1 MTVKTIYARGPQG
14 AGGFGGITIGDGV
27 TTEGTYNGQT
37 QAPFV
42 SAVAAA
48 IASGF
53 PIVVLPGSYTFTEP
67 VEIAGPI
74 DMRGFGHPQITVNHT
89 ESVGV
94 FDVTANSDVL
104 IDGFKIVSETF
115 VAGQEHIKIRPLSG
129 VTALGHKIRDNA
141 FAFSHQNAAAFVA
154 GSGNEMRGIS
164 LTRGMGCDIANNW
177 IYPSLG
183 VTGIYGT
190 LGSRNHYH
198 NNHITNA
205 ANYNLPETSDSS
217 RRAAY
222 RGIHL
227 KDEGSLFLY
236 DNDIA
241 NLGLINL
248 NPIYD
253 EYRLTNAIYIEFSDI
268 APSVNEYG
276 HIKVYGNTVEDCLS
290 PTDALC
296 VVRGARWG
304 QLDNNFNCFNGL
316 ADTHGTGHWKIEGAN
331 GATGYPSQN
340 ITFRNHVHNPGGVS
354 TRQCSGL
361 YLRNCDGIRVI
372 ASDFN
377 ELHCEQ
383 AIEVDC
389 STGVTQSSLTLTFA
403 AADNSIT
410 RATGSWDA
418 SIVAGSRIRVTGA
431 STNGSD
437 FMVTVASVSSSTKL
451 IAYGQTLVNESSV
464 AGCAVQT
471 VSVSNLT
478 IAATNFTWPSDTPSA
493 KRVPLL
499 RTGTAG
505 AYPNFIYDA
514 ASCTRENSTAAYDG
528 TAASGST
535 TSVFG

>member
-74 DMRGFGHPQITVNHT
+74 DMRGFGEVLITVNHT

-94 FDVTANSDVL
+94 FDVTANSGVL
-104 IDGFKIVSETF
+104 IDGIKIISSTF
-115 VAGQEHIKIRPLSG
+115 VASQEHIKIRPLSG
-129 VTALGHKIRDNA
+129 TTSLGHKIRNNTIT
-141 FAFSHQNAAAFVA
+141 FNHFVA
-154 GSGNEMRGIS
+154 SGFSAGTGNEMRGIS

-183 VTGIYGT
+183 STGIYGT

-198 NNHITNA
+198 NNHVTNLVNA
-205 ANYNLPETSDSS
+205 NLPNTSDAS

-236 DNDIA
+236 SNDVA
-241 NLGLINL
+241 NLGLIAAGTDYQ
-248 NPIYD
+248 I
-253 EYRLTNAIYIEFSDI
+253 TNAIYIEFSDVS
-268 APSVNEYG
+268 PLVDELG
-276 HIKVYGNTVEDCLS
+276 HIKVYDNTVEDCLS
-290 PTDALC
+290 STDSVC

-304 QLDNNFNCFNGL
+304 QLDNNFNCFNGI

-331 GATGYPSQN
+331 GATGFPSRN
-340 ITFRNHVHNPGGVS
+340 ITFRNHVHNPGGLS

-377 ELHCEQ
+377 ELYCEQ

-410 RATGSWDA
+410 RSTGSWDA

-478 IAATNFTWPSDTPSA
+478 VAATNFTWPSDTPSA
-493 KRVPLL
+493 KRVPVL
-499 RTGTAG
+499 RTGTSG
-505 AYPNFIYDA
+505 AFHNFNYDA